1 MVTRAA
7 ALPGRAAKMAISSKH
22 YVLSNQMEPPYPPQ
36 YKKVRA
42 AGGAEGLRVWSI
54 CLSVSLS
61 VCLSLCLAVL
71 RWREGGNRDQR
82 ERDRQR
88 EGGRER
94 GTEKEKENQLASGAK
109 HTELQPTLKGSTA
122 GNGPALVVEKLARL

>member
-54 CLSVSLS
+54 CLSLSLSLSVSLS
-61 VCLSLCLAVL
+61 RCVEM
-71 RWREGGNRDQR
+71 EG
-82 ERDRQR
+82 
-88 EGGRER
+88 R
-94 GTEKEKENQLASGAK
+94 GE
-109 HTELQPTLKGSTA
+109 
-122 GNGPALVVEKLARL
+122 